1 MGITNPDYMH
11 IKSVLRGCGVTLA
24 TYFVKKT
31 NKQTNKTIIQSSNLK
46 TYLNC
51 CEFLASLR

>member
-24 TYFVKKT
+24 TYFVKKKIKIVI
-31 NKQTNKTIIQSSNLK
+31 NISDPK

-51 CEFLASLR
+51 WEFLASLR

>member
-11 IKSVLRGCGVTLA
+11 IKSVLRGCGVNLA
-24 TYFVKKT
+24 TYFVKK
-31 NKQTNKTIIQSSNLK
+31 KIKIIINISEPK

>member
-24 TYFVKKT
+24 TYFVKKK
-31 NKQTNKTIIQSSNLK
+31 NKNYYKHK
-46 TYLNC
+46 
-51 CEFLASLR
+51 LRPT

>member
-31 NKQTNKTIIQSSNLK
+31 NKQTNKTII
-46 TYLNC
+46 
-51 CEFLASLR
+51 

>member
-31 NKQTNKTIIQSSNLK
+31 NKQTNKTIIQVI
-46 TYLNC
+46 
-51 CEFLASLR
+51 LRPT